1 MRGDTP
7 FPPGKTKL
15 FPGGGLAVHA
25 RLRNVEISSD
35 VLNHLRQMWS
45 DTRGLGDDGAVDIRD
60 FPAAL
65 GNGFFDLAQQLAA
78 VYVLVLRIGIGK
90 MPADSAEPG
99 GAEAGIADG
108 MNENVGVGM
117 AVQSLAVRD
126 FHAAENQIAP
136 GDQRMHVVTMTD
148 AYHAFPC
155 CCFKYNSA
163 NAKSSGNVTLMLSA

>member
-1 MRGDTP
+1 MRGDTL

-15 FPGGGLAVHA
+15 FRGGGLAVHA

-78 VYVLVLRIGIGK
+78 VAGFVFRVAVGGQ
-90 MPADSAEPG
+90 PADYAEPG
-99 GAEAGIADG
+99 GGG
-108 MNENVGVGM
+108 
-117 AVQSLAVRD
+117 
-126 FHAAENQIAP
+126 
-136 GDQRMHVVTMTD
+136 
-148 AYHAFPC
+148 
-155 CCFKYNSA
+155 
-163 NAKSSGNVTLMLSA
+163 